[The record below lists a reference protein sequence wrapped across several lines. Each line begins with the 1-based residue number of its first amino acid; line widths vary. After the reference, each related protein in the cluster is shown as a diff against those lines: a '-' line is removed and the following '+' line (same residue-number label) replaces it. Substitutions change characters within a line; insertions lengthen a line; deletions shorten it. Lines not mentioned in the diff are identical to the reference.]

1 MYLDQSLK
9 NGRVVI
15 KKAFQSQRKEVI
27 NLTTDKDELIMAED
41 DKNYT
46 IIDGKKI
53 PVYNAKVV
61 ETIKNKRTGKVYD
74 NKAHFDSDV
83 ADSNTDTTVDDL
95 QQDVAIEVA
104 SLQVFGKTK

>member
-1 MYLDQSLK
+1 MYQDQSL
-9 NGRVVI
+9 GRGQGGTR
-15 KKAFQSQRKEVI
+15 KAFQNLRKEVI
-27 NLTTDKDELIMAED
+27 NLTTNKDELIMAED

-46 IIDGKKI
+46 IIDGKKV

-74 NKAHFDSDV
+74 SKTHFDTDV
-83 ADSNTDTTVDDL
+83 ADPNTDTTVDDL